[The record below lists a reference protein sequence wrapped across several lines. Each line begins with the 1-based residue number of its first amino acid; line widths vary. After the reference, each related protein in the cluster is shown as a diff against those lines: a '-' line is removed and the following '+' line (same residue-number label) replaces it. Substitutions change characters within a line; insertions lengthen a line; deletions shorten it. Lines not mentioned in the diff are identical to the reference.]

1 MKSNIKTHLAILLLA
16 VLGGDLHAQPS
27 APPTSYRTILEGG
40 VVEAVNSVKI
50 ESKLEGTSTI
60 IWIVDE
66 GKMVKKGEPLVELN
80 SGSLK
85 DMIHTAEIGK
95 LAAARDLAKAQGE
108 LEVAKTSNALA
119 TKVARNAHQAA
130 EANRKQFQADGI
142 KTVTEDLQARA
153 AVAAERIRA
162 AEKILTLKDNPALQ
176 VEVINAQVTLLEAQR
191 VMKLAQAELKQFQKH
206 TAPQKLRDLQLG
218 VAVAEAKL
226 ANTEVNNKANLGAAS
241 HEVDLAENKLR
252 AAESKIADLKQQL
265 ANAKIAAPADG
276 VVVYHVAESRYGSS
290 SSSMIEKGASIRKGQ
305 DILQI
310 VDLSELVVALK
321 IHESRILQ
329 VRKGAPVSVKLASLP
344 GRTIRGEVSYVS
356 RVASAALRFG
366 SGKKVYKTQ
375 VRLLNPPAHVRPG
388 QSVMAE
394 IFISALTRPGSSS
407 RPGIDRPG
415 TSRPR
420 PSGGGGNSADAFK
433 APTELKLTAEQQ
445 QKWEGVAEF
454 SKAAFDAAMEQR
466 NFQELRTIR
475 EDFKKQ
481 IKGILTAEQM
491 AQYEKL
497 QPQRGGGGGG
507 RSSGGS
513 RRGLMDY
520 DEDKDGKVSESEYG
534 KMSERFRQFMGEFS
548 ALDSNGDGGI
558 TKDEADAAR
567 QRLRERFQQG
577 GGGGFGGR
585 GGN

>member
-1 MKSNIKTHLAILLLA
+1 
-16 VLGGDLHAQPS
+16 
-27 APPTSYRTILEGG
+27 
-40 VVEAVNSVKI
+40 
-50 ESKLEGTSTI
+50 
-60 IWIVDE
+60 
-66 GKMVKKGEPLVELN
+66 
-80 SGSLK
+80 
-85 DMIHTAEIGK
+85 
-95 LAAARDLAKAQGE
+95 
-108 LEVAKTSNALA
+108 
-119 TKVARNAHQAA
+119 
-130 EANRKQFQADGI
+130 
-142 KTVTEDLQARA
+142 
-153 AVAAERIRA
+153 
-162 AEKILTLKDNPALQ
+162 
-176 VEVINAQVTLLEAQR
+176 
-191 VMKLAQAELKQFQKH
+191 
-206 TAPQKLRDLQLG
+206 
-218 VAVAEAKL
+218 
-226 ANTEVNNKANLGAAS
+226 
-241 HEVDLAENKLR
+241 
-252 AAESKIADLKQQL
+252 
-265 ANAKIAAPADG
+265 
-276 VVVYHVAESRYGSS
+276 VVYHVAESRYGSS

-507 RSSGGS
+507 RPSGGS

-567 QRLRERFQQG
+567 QRMIQRLQQG
-577 GGGGFGGR
+577 GVGGR
-585 GGN
+585 GGSPTPPKENPEK

>member
-1 MKSNIKTHLAILLLA
+1 
-16 VLGGDLHAQPS
+16 
-27 APPTSYRTILEGG
+27 
-40 VVEAVNSVKI
+40 
-50 ESKLEGTSTI
+50 
-60 IWIVDE
+60 
-66 GKMVKKGEPLVELN
+66 
-80 SGSLK
+80 
-85 DMIHTAEIGK
+85 
-95 LAAARDLAKAQGE
+95 
-108 LEVAKTSNALA
+108 
-119 TKVARNAHQAA
+119 
-130 EANRKQFQADGI
+130 
-142 KTVTEDLQARA
+142 
-153 AVAAERIRA
+153 
-162 AEKILTLKDNPALQ
+162 
-176 VEVINAQVTLLEAQR
+176 
-191 VMKLAQAELKQFQKH
+191 
-206 TAPQKLRDLQLG
+206 
-218 VAVAEAKL
+218 
-226 ANTEVNNKANLGAAS
+226 
-241 HEVDLAENKLR
+241 
-252 AAESKIADLKQQL
+252 
-265 ANAKIAAPADG
+265 
-276 VVVYHVAESRYGSS
+276 
-290 SSSMIEKGASIRKGQ
+290 MIEKGASIRKGQ

-394 IFISALTRPGSSS
+394 IFISSLTRPGSSS

-420 PSGGGGNSADAFK
+420 PSGGGTRPSGGGGNSADAFK
-433 APTELKLTAEQQ
+433 APTELKLTSEQQ

-507 RSSGGS
+507 RPSGGS

-534 KMSERFRQFMGEFS
+534 KMSERARQFMGEFS

-567 QRLRERFQQG
+567 QRMMQRFQQG
-577 GGGGFGGR
+577 GGGGR
-585 GGN
+585 GGSPTPPKENPEK